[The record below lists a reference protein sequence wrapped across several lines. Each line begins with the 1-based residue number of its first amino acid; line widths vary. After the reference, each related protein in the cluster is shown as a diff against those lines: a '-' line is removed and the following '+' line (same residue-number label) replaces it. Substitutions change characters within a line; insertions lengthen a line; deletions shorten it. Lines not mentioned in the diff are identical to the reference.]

1 MASASSGKDQYADR
15 RKDAPNAVSRLSRR
29 RCPAKVPNQRQDAPK
44 VVGPKNLNL
53 VHEQTSW
60 LLCSFYL
67 KGRCTKGDACTYA
80 HNMHSLYVMNNETQ
94 AQRNEFSREGRFCA
108 WNGLPN
114 RRHTIPTVENAAM
127 TIYAAYKA
135 LQKGEDI
142 PGWVSKLHSESF
154 SRYGSAFLKELM
166 KFFPP
171 DKVCDQGVQTVDFE
185 PNSISLTPADEV
197 SHKEVVIE
205 PDRNSLAERSKSRR
219 RSRRSGSKNRS
230 RSRSA
235 PCHAPYA
242 DSKRK
247 SRPKVIS
254 RTSRSRSPEATTPRA
269 ILRPRS
275 QKSPTPKAASH
286 EQVPQGLFFSHPWG
300 STLGID
306 I

>member
-15 RKDAPNAVSRLSRR
+15 IKDAPNAVSRLSRR
-29 RCPAKVPNQRQDAPK
+29 RCPAKVLNQRQDAPK

-67 KGRCTKGDACTYA
+67 QGRCTKGDACTYA
-80 HNMHSLYVMNNETQ
+80 HNMHSLKVISNETQ
-94 AQRNEFSREGRFCA
+94 AQRNAFSREGRFCA

-166 KFFPP
+166 EFFPP
-171 DKVCDQGVQTVDFE
+171 KVCDQGVQTVVFE
-185 PNSISLTPADEV
+185 PNSISLTPADGA
-197 SHKEVVIE
+197 SDKGVVIE

-235 PCHAPYA
+235 PCHAPHA
-242 DSKRK
+242 QSKFK
-247 SRPKVIS
+247 SQPKVIS
-254 RTSRSRSPEATTPRA
+254 RTSRSRPPEATTPRA

>member
-1 MASASSGKDQYADR
+1 
-15 RKDAPNAVSRLSRR
+15 
-29 RCPAKVPNQRQDAPK
+29 
-44 VVGPKNLNL
+44 
-53 VHEQTSW
+53 
-60 LLCSFYL
+60 
-67 KGRCTKGDACTYA
+67 
-80 HNMHSLYVMNNETQ
+80 
-94 AQRNEFSREGRFCA
+94 
-108 WNGLPN
+108 
-114 RRHTIPTVENAAM
+114 M

-135 LQKGEDI
+135 LQKPGGI
-142 PGWVSKLHSESF
+142 PGWVSKLHSEAF

-166 KFFPP
+166 EFFPP
-171 DKVCDQGVQTVDFE
+171 KVCDQGVQTVDFE

>member
-15 RKDAPNAVSRLSRR
+15 RQDAPNAVGRLSRR
-29 RCPAKVPNQRQDAPK
+29 RCAAKVPNQRQDAPK

-53 VHEQTSW
+53 KHEQTAW
-60 LLCSFYL
+60 LLCSFDL
-67 KGRCTKGDACTYA
+67 KGRCTRGDACKYA

-171 DKVCDQGVQTVDFE
+171 DKVCDQGVQTVVFE
-185 PNSISLTPADEV
+185 PNSISLTPADGA
-197 SHKEVVIE
+197 SDKGVVIE

-219 RSRRSGSKNRS
+219 RSRRSGSRRGS

-235 PCHAPYA
+235 PCDDYPGAQP
-242 DSKRK
+242 KRRVR
-247 SRPKVIS
+247 SRVLS
-254 RTSRSRSPEATTPRA
+254 RTSRSRSPKATTKA

-275 QKSPTPKAASH
+275 PKSPTPKAASH